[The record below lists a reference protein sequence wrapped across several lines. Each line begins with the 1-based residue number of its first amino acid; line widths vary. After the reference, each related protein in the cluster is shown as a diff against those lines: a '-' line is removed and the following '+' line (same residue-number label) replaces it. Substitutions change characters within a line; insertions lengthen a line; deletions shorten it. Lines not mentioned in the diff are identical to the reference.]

1 MIIKNSKDHFHCYK
15 CIYSTELGIEMIE
28 HIKKCHEIENPMT
41 KRLPLENELEILRKR
56 RTRYDKTAIE
66 EKSKIIALQYQIN
79 NHKQMLSVAEAN
91 YKLVV
96 EAITKKW
103 QQIEGLDDIRN
114 VSDEVIE
121 KAIRKADND

>member
-1 MIIKNSKDHFHCYK
+1 MIIKNPKDHFHCYK
-15 CIYSTELGIEMIE
+15 CIYSTELGIEMIK

-41 KRLPLENELEILRKR
+41 KRLTLENELETLRKR
-56 RTRYDKTAIE
+56 RIRYDNNAIE

-79 NHKQMLSVAEAN
+79 THKKILSAIEAN
-91 YKLVV
+91 YELLLLNM
-96 EAITKKW
+96 TKRE

-121 KAIRKADND
+121 KSIRKADND